1 MDKVFYVYILASSR
15 NGTLYIGV
23 TSQVVQ
29 RVWQHKQG
37 LAEGFTKQYGL
48 KTLVWYEQHDTAES
62 AITREKQI
70 KKWERKWK
78 IGLIETENPYWKK
91 MLAESGLP
99 IISAD
104 TMEEAAKKVVAAAA
118 GK

>member
-1 MDKVFYVYILASSR
+1 LIDVDKAFYVYILASGR

-23 TSQVVQ
+23 TSQLAQ

-78 IGLIETENPYWKK
+78 VGLIEAVNPYWND
-91 MLAESGLP
+91 LY
-99 IISAD
+99 D
-104 TMEEAAKKVVAAAA
+104 DVA
-118 GK
+118 G

>member
-23 TSQVVQ
+23 TSQLVQ

-78 IGLIETENPYWKK
+78 VGLIETENPYWND
-91 MLAESGLP
+91 LY
-99 IISAD
+99 D
-104 TMEEAAKKVVAAAA
+104 DVA
-118 GK
+118 G